1 MKPASSETPSLEVA
15 RTLLRIAVASYVRDA
30 GILAIPIGDADSE
43 ATGTHHKAVSRDTIS
58 PREMANS
65 ARAPLKMMAGYA

>member
-1 MKPASSETPSLEVA
+1 VKPASSETPSLKVV
-15 RTLLRIAVASYVRDA
+15 RTLLRIAIASYVRDA
-30 GILAIPIGDADSE
+30 GILAILIEDAGSK
-43 ATGTHHKAVSRDTIS
+43 ATGAHHKAMPRDTIS